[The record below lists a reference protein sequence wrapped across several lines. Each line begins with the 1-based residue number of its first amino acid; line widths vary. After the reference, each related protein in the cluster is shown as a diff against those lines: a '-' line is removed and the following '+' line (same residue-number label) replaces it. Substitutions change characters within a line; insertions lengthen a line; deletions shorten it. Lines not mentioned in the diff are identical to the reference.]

1 MQEIFC
7 KNKNELWKWLQKNH
21 TQSESVW
28 LVYYKPS
35 LKLGDLDAKIV
46 VDYCLC
52 FGWIDSVVGKVDD
65 TKTKIRISP
74 RNPKSKWSRVNKEN
88 VERLMK
94 HKMMQPAGLEM
105 VKMAKKTGTW
115 DALNDVENLVLP
127 KDLQDA
133 LVKQSMNAAWESLSR
148 SCKRGYLETLLNAKK
163 EETRKRTI
171 AKILHTLST
180 KD

>member
-7 KNKNELWKWLQKNH
+7 KNKSDLWKWLQKNH
-21 TQSESVW
+21 TKSESVW

-52 FGWIDSVVGKVDD
+52 FGWVDSVVGKVDN

-74 RNPKSKWSRVNKEN
+74 RNPKSKWSRVNKGN
-88 VERLMK
+88 IQRLIK
-94 HKMMQPAGLEM
+94 DKKMQPSGLAM
-105 VKMAKKTGTW
+105 VKTAKKTGTW

-127 KDLQDA
+127 NDLKEA
-133 LVKQSMNAAWESLSR
+133 LIMQKMTAAWEGLSR
-148 SCKRGYLETLLNAKK
+148 SYKRGYLETLLNSKK
-163 EETRKRTI
+163 EETRKRNI
-171 AKILHTLST
+171 EKIIKVL
-180 KD
+180 

>member
-7 KNKNELWKWLQKNH
+7 KNKHELWKWLQKNH

-28 LVYYKPS
+28 LVYHKPS

-94 HKMMQPAGLEM
+94 HKAMQPAGLEM
-105 VKMAKKTGTW
+105 VKIAKKTGTW

-127 KDLQDA
+127 KDLKEA
-133 LVKQSMNAAWESLSR
+133 LVTQSMNTAWEGLSR
-148 SCKRGYLETLLNAKK
+148 SYKRGYLETLLNAKK

-171 AKILHTLST
+171 AKILHALST